1 MMKKYTKPVIDIKKL
16 SAWDIIQTSGLE
28 DKGETSEVGG
38 EIVIASVSSAT
49 DTMSVF
55 DN

>member
-1 MMKKYTKPVIDIKKL
+1 MKKYTKPEINIKKL

-28 DKGETSEVGG
+28 DMGVGSENG
-38 EIVIASVSSAT
+38 EIVIASVGSAT